1 MPYWAREEPLIRKGR
16 PDKKFAELMV
26 GPGLG
31 RLFLDRRYCSVQ
43 QITGHVV
50 GQPILAAAAF
60 QAALSLLTPVHPFP
74 GHYPRLAWIFAA
86 NSQLTILRRQS
97 GVTAIEIGYAGV
109 ALATRE
115 WVWAS
120 G

>member
-31 RLFLDRRYCSVQ
+31 RLFLDRHYCSVQ

-60 QAALSLLTPVHPFP
+60 QAALSLLTPVHPFHGRYASP
-74 GHYPRLAWIFAA
+74 PARPTSSPAARTRSSRHYCCPASPRCI
-86 NSQLTILRRQS
+86 SS
-97 GVTAIEIGYAGV
+97 
-109 ALATRE
+109 
-115 WVWAS
+115 
-120 G
+120 